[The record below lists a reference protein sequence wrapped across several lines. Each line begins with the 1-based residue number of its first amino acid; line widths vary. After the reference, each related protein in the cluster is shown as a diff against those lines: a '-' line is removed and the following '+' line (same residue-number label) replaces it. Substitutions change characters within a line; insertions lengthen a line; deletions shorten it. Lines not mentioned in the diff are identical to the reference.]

1 MQTGKPQSLEP
12 GVRQSKFA
20 IALEGVTDS
29 TMSLKILIVED
40 DTPSLELMC
49 EVLASVEAEIRPV
62 DDSEEAAA
70 LVRKER
76 FDGIFLD
83 LQMPKMHGF
92 ELASR
97 IRQSPWNKSTPI
109 IVVTGR
115 EDRKT
120 MQEAFK
126 AGATFFLQK
135 PIDRQ
140 KLLRLFRTARGTMFE
155 NRRRFVR
162 VPLKTEV
169 VCDIRGQII
178 KGTSWNISPAGI
190 LFEAAHL
197 RPGDQVR
204 LSFRLPPNKITIN
217 AVGMVVRVDERQRA
231 GVQFVHIDDAGRN
244 GIRELVDRLGT

>member
-1 MQTGKPQSLEP
+1 MQTGKPQSREP
-12 GVRQSKFA
+12 GVSNPSSQSPA
-20 IALEGVTDS
+20 IRATDS
-29 TMSLKILIVED
+29 TMLLKILIVED

-49 EVLASVEAEIRPV
+49 EVLASVDAEVWPV
-62 DDSEEAAA
+62 ADSKEAAA

-83 LQMPKMHGF
+83 LQMPQMHGF
-92 ELASR
+92 ELAAR
-97 IRQSPWNKSTPI
+97 IRESPWNKSTPI

-115 EDRKT
+115 EDRAT

-140 KLLRLFRTARGTMFE
+140 KVLRLLRAARGTMVD
-155 NRRRFVR
+155 NRRRYVR

-169 VCDIRGQII
+169 VCQIQGQTT
-178 KGTSWNISPAGI
+178 KGTSWNISQGGI
-190 LFEAAHL
+190 LFEAARL

-204 LSFRLPPNKITIN
+204 LSFRLPANNVTVN
-217 AVGMVVRVDERQRA
+217 AVGVVARVDERQRV
-231 GVQFVHIDDAGRN
+231 GVQFVQVDDAGRN
-244 GIRELVDRLGT
+244 AIRELVDRMSP